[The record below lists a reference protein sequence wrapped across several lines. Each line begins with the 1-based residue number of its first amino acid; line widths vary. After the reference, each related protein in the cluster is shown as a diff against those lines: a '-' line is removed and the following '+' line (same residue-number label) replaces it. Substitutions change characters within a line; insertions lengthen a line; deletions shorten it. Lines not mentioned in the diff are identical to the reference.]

1 MKDKALVLTCDGGC
15 SGHHLI
21 FRQIF
26 NPHNSILGEEDEVF
40 ITIHLDKLTFW
51 QRLKWVF
58 GSKLSSYGDF
68 CETVTTKSKLQDI
81 VNQLE

>member
-1 MKDKALVLTCDGGC
+1 MKDKAIVLTCDGGC

-21 FRQIF
+21 FTQIF
-26 NPHNSILGEEDEVF
+26 NPADSDPQDEIY

-51 QRLKWVF
+51 GRLKWLF
-58 GSKLSSYGDF
+58 GSKLSPYGDF
-68 CETVTTKSKLQDI
+68 CETVTTKSKLQNI